1 MEEKTLPTN
10 DVEVK
15 KGELMGKSSTKETK
29 KKNEEVAIR
38 ATPEKIAQA
47 LFAPVRRKREAKLKA
62 EAKKQDA

>member
-1 MEEKTLPTN
+1 MS
-10 DVEVK
+10 
-15 KGELMGKSSTKETK
+15 KSSAKETK